1 MLFPLKK
8 NEFENHDILFSLQ
21 KRQFKSYGVFREKM
35 NTMNDCPILTMR
47 SQHSGVGGEDFHA
60 FSLKE
65 NNPMNIKPPEKDKK
79 IVLNKFNS
87 EYNDILHRKC
97 KSLEDVIDGLLA
109 MEKNTRYSENRL
121 TEEKLLIETRS
132 PNLYTDS
139 KRKQFVDPS
148 SPVFSTEFSLDTPGE
163 FYCDANNDTMLDE
176 FVTCVN
182 CQRCTYLRDARNIY
196 KKCYYCQTWYCS
208 RQCRVNNWNIHTTFC
223 IVGRMADICKRVFKF
238 CNKNLDMQF
247 LLSNVARKGFLTE
260 GRGCVKLTFT
270 DIGSAENFC
279 CFGLSHIQ
287 ESPNY
292 ISWKNFENE
301 SQNSYH
307 TLPALCTASKKYN
320 PDLKYILVVSF
331 LIRNGLSVE
340 NFSGSS
346 FFKKCAILRLCSF
359 HLHSKPEQEIETSS
373 ILILT
378 ASPRN
383 VNSFHK
389 EERHARETCFIDI
402 QRKLCERG
410 VDLRHQY
417 PKLYRKLI
425 DFVADGKYFS
435 PAIFHPFDVKMDKCF
450 TCVIIAESEPEIEW
464 LPESNQLNRI

>member
-1 MLFPLKK
+1 MLF
-8 NEFENHDILFSLQ
+8 FFLQ
-21 KRQFKSYGVFREKM
+21 KRQFKNCDVFREKI
-35 NTMNDCPILTMR
+35 NTMNDCPILTTR

-65 NNPMNIKPPEKDKK
+65 NNPMNIRPPEKADIK
-79 IVLNKFNS
+79 IVPNKLNSK
-87 EYNDILHRKC
+87 YNDILHRKC

-109 MEKNTRYSENRL
+109 MEKNTTCSDDNLSEQ
-121 TEEKLLIETRS
+121 KLLTETRS

-148 SPVFSTEFSLDTPGE
+148 SPDFSTEFSLDTPVE
-163 FYCDANNDTMLDE
+163 FYCDASNTVLDE

-182 CQRCTYLRDARNIY
+182 CQRCTYLKDARNIY
-196 KKCYYCQTWYCS
+196 KRCYYCLTWYCS
-208 RQCRVNNWNIHTTFC
+208 RQCRVNNWNFHTTFC
-223 IVGRMADICKRVFKF
+223 IVGKMADICKRVFKF

-247 LLSNVARKGFLTE
+247 LLSNVARKGFLAE

-279 CFGLSHIQ
+279 YFGLSHIQ
-287 ESPNY
+287 DSPSY

-307 TLPALCTASKKYN
+307 TLSTLCTASKKYN
-320 PDLKYILVVSF
+320 PDLKYILVVSV

-340 NFSGSS
+340 NVSS
-346 FFKKCAILRLCSF
+346 RSDSIFKKCGILRLCSF
-359 HLHSKPEQEIETSS
+359 HLHAKPEQEIETSS
-373 ILILT
+373 ILIIT
-378 ASPRN
+378 ASPRSA
-383 VNSFHK
+383 NSFHK
-389 EERHARETCFIDI
+389 DERHARETCFIDI
-402 QRKLCERG
+402 QRKLCKRG

-435 PAIFHPFDVKMDKCF
+435 PIIFRPFDVKMDKCF
-450 TCVIIAESEPEIEW
+450 TCIIIPESEPEIEW
-464 LPESNQLNRI
+464 LPESNQPNPF